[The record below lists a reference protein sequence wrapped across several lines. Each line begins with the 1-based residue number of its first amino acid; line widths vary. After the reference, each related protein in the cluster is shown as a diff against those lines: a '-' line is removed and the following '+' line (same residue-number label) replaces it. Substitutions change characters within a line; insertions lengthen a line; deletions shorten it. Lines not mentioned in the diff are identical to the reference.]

1 MEVLPFAA
9 AVHFA
14 PYPNQAEEWTAHPS
28 VAGSNPVRSTSF
40 TFSFFFF
47 FLHKVR
53 NIGQVRKYT
62 VGVRKDECM

>member
-28 VAGSNPVRSTSF
+28 VAGSNPAGSTSF
-40 TFSFFFF
+40 APFEVSNSRFQGSRFQTC
-47 FLHKVR
+47 
-53 NIGQVRKYT
+53 KYT
-62 VGVRKDECM
+62 IWDVQ